1 VSDAETKII
10 AAGRKLDSV
19 LTDPRLAKDDPIC
32 VAVHDAMNLLT
43 AAVMRLPQNAD

>member
-1 VSDAETKII
+1 MDAEAKII

-32 VAVHDAMNLLT
+32 VAVHDAMNLLS
-43 AAVMRLPQNAD
+43 AAVLFLPENV